1 MGFLGKSFKGI
12 TKIFKQAVKAP
23 FHFVRDTGRAFKELG
38 QGVGQL
44 AKGDVEGA
52 FKSAV
57 GAVGQASKGA
67 LDLATTGG
75 VSEDG
80 WLMDTK
86 VKDKS
91 SQTLSTAA
99 NSSDAAVSFAE
110 AGSPSVVIGAD
121 EVEEDVLKRRNHASA
136 GFLGGV
142 ASSGSSILIG

>member
-1 MGFLGKSFKGI
+1 MGFLSKAFKGI
-12 TKIFKQAVKAP
+12 TKIFKQTVKAP
-23 FHFVRDTGRAFKELG
+23 FHLVRDTGRAFKELG

-67 LDLATTGG
+67 LDLATAGG

-80 WLMDTK
+80 WLVDTK
-86 VKDKS
+86 VKDES
-91 SQTLSTAA
+91 SRTLSIAA

-121 EVEEDVLKRRNHASA
+121 EVEEDVIKRKNQASA

>member
-1 MGFLGKSFKGI
+1 MGFLSSAFKGI
-12 TKIFKQAVKAP
+12 AKFFKKAVKAP
-23 FHFVRDTGRAFKELG
+23 VNFVRDTGRAFKELG

-67 LDLATTGG
+67 LDLTTAGG

-80 WLMDTK
+80 WLVDTK
-86 VKDKS
+86 VKDSS

-99 NSSDAAVSFAE
+99 NSNDAAVSFAE

-121 EVEEDVLKRRNHASA
+121 EVEEDVLKRRNQASA

-142 ASSGSSILIG
+142 ASSGSSILVG

>member
-1 MGFLGKSFKGI
+1 MGFLSKAFKGV
-12 TKIFKQAVKAP
+12 TKVFKQAVKAP

-57 GAVGQASKGA
+57 GAVGQATKGA
-67 LDLATTGG
+67 SDLATAGG
-75 VSEDG
+75 ISEDG
-80 WLMDTK
+80 WAIDTK
-86 VKDKS
+86 VKEDSKRV
-91 SQTLSTAA
+91 LAAA

-121 EVEEDVLKRRNHASA
+121 EVEEDVLKRRKQASA

>member
-1 MGFLGKSFKGI
+1 MGFLSKAFKGVN
-12 TKIFKQAVKAP
+12 KFFKKAIKAP
-23 FHFVRDTGRAFKELG
+23 FHFVRDTGRAFNELG

-57 GAVGQASKGA
+57 GAVGQATKGA
-67 LDLATTGG
+67 LDLTTAGG

-86 VKDKS
+86 VKEAS

-99 NSSDAAVSFAE
+99 NSNDAAVSFAE
-110 AGSPSVVIGAD
+110 AGAPSVVIGAD
-121 EVEEDVLKRRNHASA
+121 EVEEDVIKRKNQASA